1 MRERVEDEERGGRG
15 RVGER
20 VEDEE
25 RAGRERV

>member
-1 MRERVEDEERGGRG
+1 VRERVEDEERGGRG